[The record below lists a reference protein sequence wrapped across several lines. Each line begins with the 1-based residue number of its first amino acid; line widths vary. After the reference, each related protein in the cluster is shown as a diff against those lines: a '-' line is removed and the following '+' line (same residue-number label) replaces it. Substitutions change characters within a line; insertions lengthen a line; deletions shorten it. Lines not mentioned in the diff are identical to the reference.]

1 MTDGIEQPPYDRR
14 AEVET
19 LLRVDESAVGRY
31 WRTQQDE
38 GLTYAQ
44 IAEREG
50 LTGAPVNSA
59 LRRADMLL
67 NGTVTSY
74 PTVAAQ
80 HAGLIRNWFWEAER
94 GLRTLSPE
102 LRRELEDQ
110 ERALN
115 AVANDRQ
122 AQEREDEATADAT
135 RAAVSAGVPGIYVY
149 TLPHYLR
156 YPFDPE
162 TGKTLLKVGH
172 SSTDAYYRAGSQGRL
187 TALPEDPILLRIYPA
202 VDSARVEREFHDWL
216 GDADHARSEARR
228 GGSEWFVTSTRF
240 LDRIA
245 RSLNLDVQIVN
256 DVEVGDE

>member
-1 MTDGIEQPPYDRR
+1 MVEGMLGDLYDRR
-14 AEVET
+14 AEVEA
-19 LLRVDESAVGRY
+19 LLRLEDTSLGKY
-31 WRTQQDE
+31 WRMHHDDGMVHAE
-38 GLTYAQ
+38 

-50 LTGAPVNSA
+50 ITAAPVYSA
-59 LRRADMLL
+59 LRAAEMLL
-67 NGTVTSY
+67 SGTVTSY
-74 PTVAAQ
+74 PTVAGQ
-80 HAGLIRNWFWEAER
+80 HAGRIRNWFWEADR
-94 GLRTLSPE
+94 GLKVLSPE
-102 LRRELEDQ
+102 LRAELQDQ

-115 AVANDRQ
+115 AVANDRV
-122 AQEREDEATADAT
+122 AQEREDEAGAEAT

-156 YPFDPE
+156 YPIDAE

-202 VDSARVEREFHDWL
+202 VDSAKVEREFHDWL

-245 RSLNLDVQIVN
+245 RSLGLDVQIVK
-256 DVEVGDE
+256 DLEVGDE